1 MMINAEKETK
11 WVFHVS
17 EDDKDTEMNMG
28 TIAKLYQEYNI
39 PDSCSVIITN
49 NNRTAAFREKK
60 ILPSHNNEPN

>member
-1 MMINAEKETK
+1 MKINAEKETK

-39 PDSCSVIITN
+39 PDGCSVIITEH
-49 NNRTAAFREKK
+49 NRTAVFREKK
-60 ILPSHNNEPN
+60 ILPSHNNESN